1 MAIKKRNPTDR
12 DALAEQF
19 AAGAEPPRAAAAES
33 APRRTEPPAAKAGA
47 PIDADGEPFPKQ
59 MQIRFADDERLQRM
73 IAEISAR
80 EERSKHFV
88 ALRALTR
95 GIEERHAELFGV

>member
-19 AAGAEPPRAAAAES
+19 AAGAETSPA
-33 APRRTEPPAAKAGA
+33 PAAKSTPRSSARPAAGTGA
-47 PIDADGEPFPKQ
+47 PVDVDGEPFPKQ

-95 GIEERHAELFGV
+95 GVEERHAELFGS